1 MRAEAE
7 TATVSELVNL
17 LCDLPGFADV
27 HTRAVILDELRPSLL
42 AGFRPAGSTR
52 MTAHLMIRHLL
63 HWDGA
68 LLELAELLAL
78 FHGETPAITR
88 IRLLVARLTEPVG
101 PLSGQGAELVRILLA
116 DGHQPW
122 LPSFLEI
129 AGSAAEK
136 PPRSPAEAV
145 AFLEELAAPPH
156 QPPPILRFAIAL
168 AARPGCS
175 PLQQDD
181 LREWIH
187 RLARRLGVTV
197 TAEAHP
203 DGPSGDQGDG
213 VRLVV
218 SLQRYQPGSTEWLL
232 SMWLGYGAERW
243 IVLVVEDEPQP
254 LGRIVARFNT
264 FLEKA
269 QELSGGLP
277 SRVEFML
284 PRSLLDLPVDRWS
297 VRSRSDGTTGA
308 RLPLG
313 VLCPVVVRD
322 LDRPTDSR
330 THERWTHRWREYQRS
345 PDLSAERA
353 VWLPCGREQDPP
365 GSMRQLALALAVVVE
380 PPSRHSRAPAG
391 AVARAVGTALNAGV
405 PVVLWGRD
413 EGDAEGHVESGA
425 LHAAT
430 RQLISGGSPARLPER
445 ITSLR
450 RRALD
455 SGVPSPAEQ
464 LALVWDDPGGR
475 PDVGGGALRC
485 PPKPPD
491 RRTGR

>member
-1 MRAEAE
+1 MRTEPE
-7 TATVSELVNL
+7 EEVTVSELVDL

-27 HTRAVILDELRPSLL
+27 HTRAVILDEM
-42 AGFRPAGSTR
+42 RPALVAGLRQGASTR
-52 MTAHLMIRHLL
+52 TTAHLMIRHLL

-68 LLELAELLAL
+68 LLELADLLAL

-88 IRLLVARLTEPVG
+88 LRLLVARLTEPVG
-101 PLSGQGAELVRILLA
+101 PLSGQGAELVRILLT
-116 DGHQPW
+116 DERQPW

-129 AGSAAEK
+129 AGSAAER

-156 QPPPILRFAIAL
+156 QPPPLLRFAVTL
-168 AARPGCS
+168 AARPGWS

-187 RLARRLGVTV
+187 RLARRLGVAV
-197 TAEAHP
+197 PTAAGSRP

-218 SLQRYQPGSTEWLL
+218 SLQRYQPGSSECLL

-243 IVLVVEDEPQP
+243 IVLVVDDEPQP
-254 LGRIVARFNT
+254 LGRIVARFDT
-264 FLEKA
+264 FFEKA
-269 QELSGGLP
+269 QDLSGGLP

-284 PRSLLDLPVDRWS
+284 PRSLLGLPVDRWS
-297 VRSRSDGTTGA
+297 VSSRSNGSPGTG
-308 RLPLG
+308 LPLG

-322 LDRPTDSR
+322 LERPTDPR
-330 THERWTHRWREYQRS
+330 ARERWAHRWREYERS
-345 PDLSAERA
+345 LDLSAERA
-353 VWLPCGREQDPP
+353 VWLPCGREQDPSR
-365 GSMRQLALALAVVVE
+365 SMRKFALALAVVVE
-380 PPSRHSRAPAG
+380 PPSRHDRAPAG
-391 AVARAVGTALNAGV
+391 AVARAVGMALDAGV

-413 EGDAEGHVESGA
+413 EGDTDGYVESGA
-425 LHAAT
+425 LHSTT
-430 RQLISGGSPARLPER
+430 RRLISGGSPARLPER

-455 SGVPSPAEQ
+455 SGTPSPAEQ

-485 PPKPPD
+485 P
-491 RRTGR
+491 

>member
-1 MRAEAE
+1 MRTEAEAE
-7 TATVSELVNL
+7 AATVSELVDL

-27 HTRAVILDELRPSLL
+27 HTRAVILDELRPSLV
-42 AGFRPAGSTR
+42 AGFRPAASTR
-52 MTAHLMIRHLL
+52 MTADLMIRHLL
-63 HWDGA
+63 HRDGA

-88 IRLLVARLTEPVG
+88 LRLLVARLTEPVG
-101 PLSGQGAELVRILLA
+101 PVSGHGAELVRILLA

-129 AGSAAEK
+129 AGSAAER

-156 QPPPILRFAIAL
+156 QPPPVLRFAVAL
-168 AARPGCS
+168 AARPGWS
-175 PLQQDD
+175 PLQRDD
-181 LREWIH
+181 LWEWIH

-197 TAEAHP
+197 PAAAESRP

-218 SLQRYQPGSTEWLL
+218 SLQRYQPGSRECLL
-232 SMWLGYGAERW
+232 SMWLGYSAERW
-243 IVLVVEDEPQP
+243 IVLVVDDEPQP

-264 FLEKA
+264 FFEKA

-284 PRSLLDLPVDRWS
+284 PRSLLDLRVDRWS
-297 VRSRSDGTTGA
+297 VSSRSNDTTGA
-308 RLPLG
+308 GPPLG

-322 LDRPTDSR
+322 LERPTDPR
-330 THERWTHRWREYQRS
+330 AHERWTHRWQEYERS
-345 PDLSAERA
+345 LDLSAERA
-353 VWLPCGREQDPP
+353 VWLPCGREQDPR
-365 GSMRQLALALAVVVE
+365 GSMRQLTLALAVVVE
-380 PPSRHSRAPAG
+380 PPSRHSQAPAG
-391 AVARAVGTALNAGV
+391 AVTRAVGTALDAGV

-413 EGDAEGHVESGA
+413 EGDADGHVESGA

-430 RQLISGGSPARLPER
+430 RRLISGGSPARLPER

-450 RRALD
+450 RKALD
-455 SGVPSPAEQ
+455 SGIPSPAEQ

-485 PPKPPD
+485 P
-491 RRTGR
+491 